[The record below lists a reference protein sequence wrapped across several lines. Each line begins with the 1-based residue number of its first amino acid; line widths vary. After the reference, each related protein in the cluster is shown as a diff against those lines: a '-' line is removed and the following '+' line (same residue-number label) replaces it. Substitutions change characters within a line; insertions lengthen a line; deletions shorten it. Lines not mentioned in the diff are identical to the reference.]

1 MSSFATEPQRL
12 SLAFDQTSTGEAV
25 TVRVKP
31 NAISVTYDTYTVYT
45 FELTG
50 RPYGAFVGGRNYR
63 RGLDNRV
70 LEKGRSEDG
79 VPRSRELTDKE
90 ADDFLE
96 GVRRQ
101 VEQTVTALREGTVA
115 GLTVDPAVAVGQAI
129 EWLGRITAWDTAALA
144 RDRERFLSIYR
155 PISILPPDQYMAL
168 VVQATIGCP
177 WNKCT
182 FCDFYRDRAFRV
194 RSREDL
200 AAHVQEVKALLGEGI
215 RLRQSIFLGDANALT
230 VPWRRLRETFEVVN
244 EAFPDTWES
253 ELPGR
258 QIYGFTDSFGAGNR
272 TAEEIAELAQMG
284 LRRVYIGLESGH
296 DSLLELVEKEGNA
309 AEAVEAVRNLKAGGV
324 NAGTIVLLGLGG
336 RRYAEGHL
344 RDTVATLN
352 AMGLAAGDLVY
363 FSEMVASEGLPYTD
377 QMMALGLAPMTR
389 DEMQDQMAEMKAG
402 LRFDEGK
409 GRPKMAVYDIRRF
422 VY

>member
-1 MSSFATEPQRL
+1 MPTSDAEPQRL

-70 LEKGRSEDG
+70 IEKARSDDG

-90 ADDFLE
+90 ADHFLE

-101 VEQTVTALREGTVA
+101 VEQTVTALREGAVA
-115 GLTVDPAVAVGQAI
+115 GLTAGPAAAVGQAI
-129 EWLGRITAWDTAALA
+129 EWLGRIIAWDGGALA
-144 RDRERFLSIYR
+144 RDRERFLSVYR

-182 FCDFYRDRAFRV
+182 FCDFYRDRPFRV

-200 AAHVQEVKALLGEGI
+200 VAHVRDVKAFLGEGI

-230 VPWRRLRETFEVVN
+230 VPWKRLRETFEVVN
-244 EAFPDTWES
+244 AAFPGIGES
-253 ELPGR
+253 EQSGR

-272 TAEEIAELAQMG
+272 TTEEIVELAQMG

-296 DSLLELVEKEGNA
+296 DPLLELVEKEGSA
-309 AEAVEAVRNLKAGGV
+309 AEAVEAVRNLTAGGASV
-324 NAGTIVLLGLGG
+324 GAIVLLGLGG

-352 AMGLAAGDLVY
+352 TMGLAAGDLVY
-363 FSEMVASEGLPYTD
+363 FSEMVASEGLPYKD
-377 QMMALGLAPMTR
+377 QMAGLGIKPMAR
-389 DEMQDQMAEMKAG
+389 EEMQDQMAEMKAG